1 MDYVSG
7 FFDFSNRSGKRKLK
21 NRKQLQVSETHLS
34 LFLVGFLTKKILI
47 IALGTALYGFQ

>member
-47 IALGTALYGFQ
+47 IALGTALYGF